1 MGLHMRSLYKEN
13 GPYDY
18 TRSENPT
25 RDASE
30 SLLAKLDKADRALC
44 FTSGM
49 AALSAIS
56 HLAQA
61 GEKIVAGDDL
71 SSSQRSDHLTLTRD
85 CAIDIVLQIELQLLS
100 GKNVMIAA
108 HGNSL
113 RSIILYLDK
122 LTSQEISASRRTE
135 ATKFAQLWN
144 EIICNFRE
152 EDVISDRQGFKEND
166 LCRFENPTK

>member
-1 MGLHMRSLYKEN
+1 MCLDTLIFRCTRKPNAIEN

-18 TRSENPT
+18 TRSGNPT

-61 GEKIVAGDDL
+61 VVIGSFSIEPRLPLQFLPVA
-71 SSSQRSDHLTLTRD
+71 RFHL
-85 CAIDIVLQIELQLLS
+85 IE
-100 GKNVMIAA
+100 G
-108 HGNSL
+108 
-113 RSIILYLDK
+113 
-122 LTSQEISASRRTE
+122 
-135 ATKFAQLWN
+135 
-144 EIICNFRE
+144 
-152 EDVISDRQGFKEND
+152 
-166 LCRFENPTK
+166 